1 MEDTLAIIATM
12 TQSADFHAA
21 YQHAVPLAQQYPNAV
36 AAQIAAAYAC
46 DRVGDEE
53 QALVYYRKGWALGVP
68 EEHRFQF
75 LIGFSSTLRN
85 VGCAHESLEWLQLAR
100 AEQPNNPALAAFTAL
115 ALHTVGETKLAL
127 ATMLEAA
134 LKTGDGNGLA
144 PYTRALTEYRDEL
157 LVAAGNP
164 QQNSSIETDEP
175 STSA

>member
-1 MEDTLAIIATM
+1 MEATLAIIATM
-12 TQSADFHAA
+12 TQSADFHGA
-21 YQHAVPLAQQYPNAV
+21 YEYAVPLAQHYPNAV
-36 AAQIAAAYAC
+36 TAQIAAAYAC

-100 AEQPNNPALAAFTAL
+100 AEQPNNAALAAFTAL
-115 ALHTVGETKLAL
+115 ALHTVGETELAL

-164 QQNSSIETDEP
+164 QHNPSIETDEP
-175 STSA
+175 NTSA